1 MVVPKHVVQ
10 GGYPRSQGGVTLGW
24 NKWINDKDFPTP
36 LMPRVFFNNDA
47 LRRSF
52 PKEAELM
59 RFEIVVH
66 MDLQPTFC
74 LKFPAC

>member
-36 LMPRVFFNNDA
+36 LMPRVFFNDGA